1 MLPLKGRQYK
11 SRFWILTS
19 KDLII
24 AVFWCANCL
33 DHDDQVSWTERRRI
47 LAALVKK
54 MQKVLKTGQ
63 PCPDLDVESPKMI
76 IDDKY
81 KIYLIFRDFNGV
93 LMCKII
99 HI

>member
-1 MLPLKGRQYK
+1 
-11 SRFWILTS
+11 
-19 KDLII
+19 
-24 AVFWCANCL
+24 
-33 DHDDQVSWTERRRI
+33 
-47 LAALVKK
+47 

-81 KIYLIFRDFNGV
+81 NIYLIFTDLVGV
-93 LMCKII
+93 LICKII